1 MDATD
6 ATNAA
11 TSASA
16 CGPPACTSLHRI
28 NTTCMLAPLD
38 KHILAVIQSNARLS
52 HTELASHVDSTPTS
66 CRNRLQHLERAGYIL
81 DYTALLDPV
90 KLGMPLLMFIE
101 ITLDRAHPEAFGR
114 LPKVLSEV
122 PEVLECHRVTGK
134 FDFLVKMRA
143 KDVSGLHRISF
154 QHAAC
159 LSRHSTNIYSHGGR
173 RDRVHAWCT
182 PGLRHR
188 AGLAPAQV
196 FLITELHQSGPF
208 LLCSKPTSSCPNF
221 SPCASLHLIFSFR
234 SQSWIQH

>member
-101 ITLDRAHPEAFGR
+101 ITLDRTHPEAFGR

-143 KDVSGLHRISF
+143 KDVSACTAFLSSMLH
-154 QHAAC
+154 AC
-159 LSRHSTNIYSHGGR
+159 PGIR
-173 RDRVHAWCT
+173 RTYTRMVVEEIVCM
-182 PGLRHR
+182 PGVP
-188 AGLAPAQV
+188 LA
-196 FLITELHQSGPF
+196 
-208 LLCSKPTSSCPNF
+208 
-221 SPCASLHLIFSFR
+221 
-234 SQSWIQH
+234 